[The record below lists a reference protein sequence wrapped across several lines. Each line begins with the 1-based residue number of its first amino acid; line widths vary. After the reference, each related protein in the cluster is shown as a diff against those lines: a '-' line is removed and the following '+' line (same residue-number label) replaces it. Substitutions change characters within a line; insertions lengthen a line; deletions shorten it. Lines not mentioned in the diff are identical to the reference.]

1 MTDES
6 SATSSGD
13 ITVQHGL
20 RHGFGDVQ
28 RADLSTR
35 HEPSLYLDPVERAI
49 ADIAAGKVVVVVDDE
64 DRENEGD
71 LILAASKATTEAMT
85 FFVRHTSGVVCVP
98 MEGPELDRLKLPPM
112 TPVNEDRKQTAYAVS
127 VDARD
132 GIDTGI
138 SAADRARTVRVMV
151 DSATE
156 PHELTRPGHV
166 FPLRAVEGGVL
177 RRVGHTEA
185 AVDLAR
191 LAGLTPAGVLAEVVN
206 DDGSMA
212 RLPELRRFADEHG
225 LALVSIADL
234 VAYRMRTEALLQR
247 MSQARLPTRYGEYK
261 AMGYRSTIDAS
272 EYVALVHGEIG
283 AGVGVLVRLHTACL
297 PGDVFGSLN
306 CDCAA
311 KLDAA
316 LRMVAEADSGVVLYM
331 PRPGLGLTSPVTAR
345 PLGAG
350 NGSDE
355 GRAAEHHP
363 LPPADAKDFAVGA
376 RILADLGVGS
386 VRLIT
391 DNPSDRVRLE
401 TQGATVVD
409 EVPANGF
416 VTLQD

>member
-1 MTDES
+1 MEPQLPTDPPTP
-6 SATSSGD
+6 AARG
-13 ITVQHGL
+13 VGL
-20 RHGFGDVQ
+20 PDPGGMPREARVVADVPTI
-28 RADLSTR
+28 R
-35 HEPSLYLDPVERAI
+35 LDPIERAI

-71 LILAASKATTEAMT
+71 LILAAAKTTTEAMT

-112 TPVNEDRKQTAYAVS
+112 TSVNEDRKQTAYAVS

-132 GIDTGI
+132 GINTGI
-138 SAADRARTVRVMV
+138 SAADRARTVRVLV

-191 LAGLTPAGVLAEVVN
+191 LARLTPAGVLAEVVN

-212 RLPELRRFADEHG
+212 RLPELRRFADEHR

-234 VAYRMRTEALLQR
+234 VAYRMRTEALLQQV
-247 MSQARLPTRYGEYK
+247 SQARLPTRYGEYR
-261 AMGYRSTIDAS
+261 AIGYRSTIDPS

-283 AGVGVLVRLHTACL
+283 AGVGVLVRLHPACL
-297 PGDVFGSLN
+297 AGDVFGSLD

-316 LRMVAEADSGVVLYM
+316 LRMVAAADSGVVLYM
-331 PRPGLGLTSPVTAR
+331 PRDGLGLMAPVTAQ
-345 PLGAG
+345 LFGTE
-350 NGSDE
+350 NGRQVVR
-355 GRAAEHHP
+355 GAEHHP
-363 LPPADAKDFAVGA
+363 LPPAGAKDFAVGA
-376 RILADLGVGS
+376 RILADLGVDS

-391 DNPSDRVRLE
+391 DHPSDRVGLE
-401 TQGATVVD
+401 TQGSTVLE
-409 EVPANGF
+409 EVPTSVL